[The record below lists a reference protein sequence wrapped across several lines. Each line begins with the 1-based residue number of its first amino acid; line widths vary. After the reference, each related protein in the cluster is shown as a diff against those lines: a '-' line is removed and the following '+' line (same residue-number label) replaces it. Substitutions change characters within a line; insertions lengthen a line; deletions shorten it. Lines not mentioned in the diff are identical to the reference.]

1 MLCPE
6 FVRDAKMQ
14 QMSTEQHPD
23 VAIVMSTFPST
34 ETAEAAIRSLVE
46 DGCIACGTLLP
57 GAVSIY
63 RWNGATERSVEV
75 QTLLKVRAS
84 AVQEVVDRLAAL
96 HPYDVPEIVSLQVS
110 GGFAPYLQWV
120 CGT

>member
-1 MLCPE
+1 
-6 FVRDAKMQ
+6 MQ

-23 VAIVMSTFPST
+23 VAIVLSTFPST

-46 DGCIACGTLLP
+46 EGRIACGTLLP

-63 RWNGATERSVEV
+63 RWNGAIERSMEV
-75 QTLLKVRAS
+75 QALLKVRAS
-84 AVQEVVDRLAAL
+84 AVQDVVDRLAAL
-96 HPYDVPEIVSLQVS
+96 HPYDVPEIVSLPVS